1 MSFLTE
7 DPYLT
12 EDDVYAHAHGICFK
26 TGPPGLTGVESEW
39 LVTSTGGPGG
49 PGAHIPLHRVAAAVR
64 AASPLPAGSAVTY
77 EPGGQLELSSPPL
90 PGPAAACRAL
100 AADLRHLDPHLA
112 AAGLRRTAYG
122 LDPHRSPRRQLDL
135 PRYSAMEAY
144 FDARGPAG
152 RTMMCCTASLQVCL
166 DIGRDGADAR
176 RRWRLLH
183 RLGPVLVAAFANSP
197 LRRGRPTGWRSTRQ
211 AVWTELDPSRSRA
224 VPDGDP
230 ARGPGGDPARGPG
243 GDPAR
248 GPGGDLGR
256 GPGGDLGR
264 GPGGGLGRDAGW
276 DLDGG
281 PDPAE
286 SWARYA
292 LEAQVMVLRRA
303 DGAWIVDPGLRFR
316 DWLAGGPYGR
326 PTAADLDHHLSTLF
340 PPIRPRGWFELR
352 MIDALPEPWW
362 RVPPAVAAALLDDP
376 RAADA
381 CAEAVGPL
389 PPDSWA
395 EAARTGL
402 AGPALARAARACF
415 AAARDALPRIGAAD
429 LVPLVDA
436 YIERYVEPGRSPA
449 DDLLSEVRT

>member
-1 MSFLTE
+1 MPF
-7 DPYLT
+7 LT

-49 PGAHIPLHRVAAAVR
+49 PGAPVPLHRLTAAVR
-64 AASPLPAGSAVTY
+64 AASPLPAGSTVSY

-90 PGPAAACRAL
+90 PGPAAAVRAL
-100 AADLRHLDPHLA
+100 AADLRRLDPHLA
-112 AAGLRRTAYG
+112 AAGLRRTGYG
-122 LDPHRSPRRQLDL
+122 LDPLRAPRRHLDL
-135 PRYSAMEAY
+135 PRYTAMEAY

-166 DIGRDGADAR
+166 DVGEDGAAAR

-197 LRRGRPTGWRSTRQ
+197 LWRGHPTGWRSTRQ
-211 AVWTELDPSRSRA
+211 AVWL
-224 VPDGDP
+224 GLDP
-230 ARGPGGDPARGPG
+230 ARSRTVLDGGPGRDLGSRPGGGPGGGPGGDPDGC
-243 GDPAR
+243 PA
-248 GPGGDLGR
+248 PA
-256 GPGGDLGR
+256 
-264 GPGGGLGRDAGW
+264 DA
-276 DLDGG
+276 
-281 PDPAE
+281 
-286 SWARYA
+286 WARYA
-292 LEAQVMVLRRA
+292 LDAPVMALRRP

-326 PTAADLDHHLSTLF
+326 PTADDLAYHLSTLF

-381 CAEAVGPL
+381 CAEAVDPL
-389 PPDSWA
+389 PPGAWFA
-395 EAARTGL
+395 AARTGL
-402 AGPALARAARACF
+402 DGAELARAARACF

-436 YIERYVEPGRSPA
+436 YVERYVEPGRSPA
-449 DDLLSEVRT
+449 DDLLRGLRT